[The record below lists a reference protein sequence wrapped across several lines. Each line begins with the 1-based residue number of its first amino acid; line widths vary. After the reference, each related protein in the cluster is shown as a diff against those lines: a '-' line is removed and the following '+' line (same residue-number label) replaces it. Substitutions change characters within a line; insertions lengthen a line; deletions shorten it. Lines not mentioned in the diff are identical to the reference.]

1 MERRRLLML
10 LIRLHQSLLPL
21 GKGHQG
27 SGQPCGRRFQIDVM
41 YVMVSCRRLMGV
53 AIVQSI
59 VKTGIAQC
67 IGHSRSGVPCQ
78 APCGASTST
87 LIPASLIAVIAG
99 NTVLILSV
107 LITGRRR
114 DRAQP
119 GLDTHG

>member
-1 MERRRLLML
+1 MVMRRRLLML
-10 LIRLHQSLLPL
+10 LIRLHQRLL

-27 SGQPCGRRFQIDVM
+27 SGLQPLGRRFQSDVRLIH
-41 YVMVSCRRLMGV
+41 VIACGRLMGV

-78 APCGASTST
+78 PLCGASTSA

-99 NTVLILSV
+99 NTVLILSA
-107 LITGRRR
+107 LITRRR
-114 DRAQP
+114 RV
-119 GLDTHG
+119 